1 VRHARIR
8 DESKAGASP
17 RRYRTVPRLQ
27 PLPSH
32 IGDRFLHLLAS
43 AFAEDYMREGREFRQ
58 CPVNAVIGR
67 VDFQVTGISTNQE
80 LQYFAFFAAKETEVV
95 PCSEFMV

>member
-1 VRHARIR
+1 
-8 DESKAGASP
+8 
-17 RRYRTVPRLQ
+17 
-27 PLPSH
+27 
-32 IGDRFLHLLAS
+32 
-43 AFAEDYMREGREFRQ
+43 MREGREFRQ

-67 VDFQVTGISTNQE
+67 VDFQVTGIPTNQE